1 MGSPDHASEAPLA
14 LRQWTQGLK
23 TKQPTTEQLARPHWL
38 HASGSRVWKL
48 NYGKFPN
55 RAFLPWAVVLFQYNI
70 APRDC
75 VLKFLDFF
83 WFGVLLGEFES
94 SEIRQ
99 RFQDVAVFWLDLCE
113 RETNQAQRFHFSK
126 CRQNVRGDVRSPE
139 TDEVKIGSSF
149 QQVRYAI
156 RNSIVV
162 GEKQLEI
169 LRVLESIEARSGDL
183 GARNIQ
189 MYQMRNGSD

>member
-23 TKQPTTEQLARPHWL
+23 TTSSRQQNSSPAPTGFTPVVH
-38 HASGSRVWKL
+38 GFG